1 MPVRVMSARDILAA
15 LSVAIV
21 WGLTFIAIKVGVGE
35 TSPLMLAALRFL
47 FSAIPMIL
55 FIAPPKAPAWAV
67 ALYGLLIGAGQFG
80 LLFVAIEEGFP
91 VGLASLVIMAQ
102 VFFTILLA
110 WLLMGERPRRAQII
124 GAIVA
129 FVGMAV
135 IGSGRLAG
143 ASLGPFLFVI
153 LAAVFWAAGNVLAK
167 SVGKVDMLAFTVWSS
182 LAAPVPLLLLSLS
195 VEGTAGLAAL
205 AHPSWKLVVSV
216 LVVSY
221 AGTVFGYG
229 VWARLLAHHSA
240 ATVAPFALL
249 VPIIG
254 VIAGAILFG
263 ETLTPVELLGGALV
277 MAGLALSVF
286 GDWALRRV
294 GGSRLVV
301 SPIASSAALRDLNAQ
316 SSPRRASRR

>member
-1 MPVRVMSARDILAA
+1 MPARVMSARDILAA

-47 FSAIPMIL
+47 FSALPMI
-55 FIAPPKAPAWAV
+55 FFVAPPKAPAWAV

-80 LLFVAIEEGFP
+80 LLFVAIREGFP
-91 VGLASLVIMAQ
+91 IGLASLVIMAQ
-102 VFFTILLA
+102 AFFTILLA

-124 GAIVA
+124 GAVVA

-135 IGSGRLAG
+135 IGSDRLGG
-143 ASLGPFLFVI
+143 ASLMPFLLVVV
-153 LAAVFWAAGNVLAK
+153 AALFWASGNVLAK

-182 LAAPVPLLLLSLS
+182 LAAPAPLLLLSLS

-205 AHPSWKLVVSV
+205 AHPSLRLVASV
-216 LVVSY
+216 LVISY
-221 AGTVFGYG
+221 GATVFGYG
-229 VWARLLAHHSA
+229 VWASLLARHSA

-254 VIAGAILFG
+254 MIAGAILFG
-263 ETLTPVELLGGALV
+263 ETLSPVELVGGALV
-277 MAGLALSVF
+277 MAGLAVNIF
-286 GDWALRRV
+286 GDWALRRPPFPTSDRARYQ
-294 GGSRLVV
+294 G
-301 SPIASSAALRDLNAQ
+301 D
-316 SSPRRASRR
+316 PRRS

>member
-1 MPVRVMSARDILAA
+1 MPARVMSARDILAA

-47 FSAIPMIL
+47 FSALPMI
-55 FIAPPKAPAWAV
+55 FFVAPPKAPAWAV

-80 LLFVAIEEGFP
+80 LLFVAIREGFP
-91 VGLASLVIMAQ
+91 IGLASLVIMAQ
-102 VFFTILLA
+102 AFFTILLA

-124 GAIVA
+124 GAVVA

-135 IGSGRLAG
+135 IGSDRLGG
-143 ASLGPFLFVI
+143 ASLMPFLLVVV
-153 LAAVFWAAGNVLAK
+153 AALFWASGNVLAK

-182 LAAPVPLLLLSLS
+182 LAAPAPLLLLSLS

-205 AHPSWKLVVSV
+205 AHPSLRLVASV
-216 LVVSY
+216 LVISY
-221 AGTVFGYG
+221 GATVFGYG
-229 VWARLLAHHSA
+229 VWASLLARHSA

-254 VIAGAILFG
+254 MIAGAILFG
-263 ETLTPVELLGGALV
+263 ETLRPVELVGGALV
-277 MAGLALSVF
+277 MAGLAVNIF
-286 GDWALRRV
+286 GDWALRR
-294 GGSRLVV
+294 
-301 SPIASSAALRDLNAQ
+301 SPFPTSDRARYQGD
-316 SSPRRASRR
+316 PRRS